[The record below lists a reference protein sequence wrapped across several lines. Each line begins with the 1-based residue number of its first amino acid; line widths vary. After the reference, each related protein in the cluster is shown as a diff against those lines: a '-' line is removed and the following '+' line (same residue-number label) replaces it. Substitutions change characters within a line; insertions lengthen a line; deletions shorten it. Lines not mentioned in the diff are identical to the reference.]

1 MPSHP
6 IKNIIFDLGNVL
18 IDIDVPKAYD
28 NLSQVTG
35 LDFHNLDDE
44 AKSVFLKFE
53 TGKIPYVVFFNYIT
67 KISRRK
73 AVINDLLPAWNSMLL
88 QIQPETI
95 ELLQSLSSHYRL
107 YILSNTNETH
117 IQWLDRY
124 LENLGIKQ
132 TWYHEL
138 FTKVYYSHLINRRKP
153 DPSCFEY
160 VLRDANIL
168 GKETLFIDDLSEN
181 IEGAL
186 EMQIDGLIYNRHKE
200 NLRDLLNK
208 KLEYQ
213 N

>member
-1 MPSHP
+1 MTSHP

-35 LDFHNLDDE
+35 LDFNSLDEE

-53 TGKIPYVVFFNYIT
+53 TGKIPYVVFFNYLT

-88 QIQPETI
+88 QIPPGTI
-95 ELLQSLSSHYRL
+95 ELLEALSSHYRL
-107 YILSNTNETH
+107 FILSNTNETH

-132 TWYHEL
+132 TWYQDI

-153 DPSCFEY
+153 DPSCFEF
-160 VLRDANIL
+160 VLRDSNIS

-186 EMQIDGLIYNRHKE
+186 AMQINGVLYNRHQE
-200 NLRDLLNK
+200 NLRELLNNT
-208 KLEYQ
+208 LQFQY
-213 N
+213 